1 MISRAVLE
9 TKDEGQS
16 PKGFFNPIISTQIF
30 TQSRDPEG
38 YFRHPT
44 SHAYRKSS
52 IKPPGG
58 LFISNTFEG
67 GIIETGG
74 LFILAKTVDQFS
86 IKNYNTK

>member
-30 TQSRDPEG
+30 TQSRNPKG
-38 YFRHPT
+38 YFRHLT
-44 SHAYRKSS
+44 SHAYGKSS

-74 LFILAKTVDQFS
+74 LFILAKTMVS
-86 IKNYNTK
+86 ILHKEL